1 MLLEAPVKET
11 TSHKT
16 GTASSFPRVEI
27 LMLLAVLG
35 VAVLFRLWDLGE
47 RNLWTDEAW
56 VALAALAPSPGE
68 ALTLGRSTPPFYILS
83 LWVLA
88 QVFGGSEAVLRSLS
102 FGFGVGAVVLFWFA
116 VRRLVPPATSL
127 VGLTLVAVSPILVY
141 FSKELKQYS
150 GDAFFA
156 VLVVWLAE
164 RFTDRPDNSAWFSL
178 ALMGSVALGF
188 SHGAVFVLP
197 AVLGALW
204 LEIPQPQRLRVVGL
218 GGFWVVAVAAFFVLF
233 YRRQVDPELVAYW
246 AGDFPDFSGLSPFL
260 LWLGG
265 ALGRYF
271 HYFFHY
277 FFSTSWGWLWGA
289 GFVALGLVALTRKG
303 PRRLLIYWGGP
314 LLLALVAAALHRYP
328 FMGHFNGSRLL
339 LFSAPW
345 LYLIA
350 AVGLTTVFSWLWHQ
364 PQRWLAPLLA
374 VLILITTQPL
384 ALVQEN
390 LHPQANRQELKPI
403 TTFLSS
409 HLLPGDL
416 VYVYYHAIFPFKY
429 YFRGNLDK
437 VIWAKK
443 CVETNLSLP
452 TSGSEPPPRVWLVAA
467 HFGDMASIKQ
477 FAAQLLGPHW
487 HQEAIFTQQ
496 NAALFL
502 LIHQDD
508 SIAKSP
514 KPLPGSPRS
523 GTSPLPAGKA
533 CEENP
538 LPLRP

>member
-1 MLLEAPVKET
+1 
-11 TSHKT
+11 
-16 GTASSFPRVEI
+16 
-27 LMLLAVLG
+27 MLLAVLG
-35 VAVLFRLWDLGE
+35 VAVLLRLWDLGE

-102 FGFGVGAVVLFWFA
+102 FGFGVGAVILFWFA

-164 RFTDRPDNSAWFSL
+164 RLKDRPDNSAWLSL

-197 AVLGALW
+197 AVLGVLW

-218 GGFWVVAVAAFFVLF
+218 GGFWILAVAAFFVLF

-246 AGDFPDFSGLSPFL
+246 AGDFPDFSGWTPFL

-289 GFVALGLVALTRKG
+289 VFAATGLVALTRKG
-303 PRRLLIYWGGP
+303 PRCLLIYWGGP

-350 AVGLTTVFSWLWHQ
+350 AAGLIAVFSWLWRR
-364 PQRWLAPLLA
+364 PQSWLAPVLA
-374 VLILITTQPL
+374 ALILITTQPL

-403 TTFLSS
+403 ATYLSS

-416 VYVYYHAIFPFKY
+416 IYVYYHAIFPFKY
-429 YFRGNLDK
+429 YYRGNLDRVMWGK
-437 VIWAKK
+437 S
-443 CVETNLSLP
+443 CVERNLTLP
-452 TSGSEPPPRVWLVAA
+452 ATGSEPPRRVWLVAA
-467 HFGDMASIKQ
+467 HFQDLGPLKE
-477 FAAQLLGPHW
+477 FAARLLGPHW
-487 HQEAIFTQQ
+487 HQEGILTQQ
-496 NAALFL
+496 NAALL
-502 LIHQDD
+502 LFIHQDD
-508 SIAKSP
+508 SIAKSQE
-514 KPLPGSPRS
+514 PLPRSLRS
-523 GTSPLPAGKA
+523 GTSLPPAGKA
-533 CEENP
+533 CE
-538 LPLRP
+538 